1 MNASEDVK
9 ILFRRFGG
17 EANSYQE
24 VVRERAAGQALGKWA
39 MLGQVDILHPQ
50 TVQSVHRSV
59 TTSATRHVA
68 LEPSHPA
75 SRIAAVHVIPP
86 LSAAP
91 QSLRPAD
98 AAASAAPQASIR
110 TGPIN
115 ATQRVTQSLPPALPT
130 RPAVARPIEV
140 TQAARSPLAEVL
152 AKAPPAT
159 HPLSRPSGPAT
170 TTSFTPSTSAPAA
183 TSGHRSALGNS
194 LNARLSHTSSG
205 DNMTMTDRHSLAS
218 LFGRLAKS
226 TFSFTSA
233 PHSALQRKF
242 AK

>member
-59 TTSATRHVA
+59 TTAATRHVA
-68 LEPSHPA
+68 LEPSQTA

-86 LSAAP
+86 LSAASQPAVRTDPINVP
-91 QSLRPAD
+91 QSVTQALSPTLLARPA
-98 AAASAAPQASIR
+98 A
-110 TGPIN
+110 
-115 ATQRVTQSLPPALPT
+115 
-130 RPAVARPIEV
+130 ARPIEV
-140 TQAARSPLAEVL
+140 TQAARSPLAGVP
-152 AKAPPAT
+152 AKAPPAAQ
-159 HPLSRPSGPAT
+159 PFSRPAAPT
-170 TTSFTPSTSAPAA
+170 TTTFFTPRTNAPAA
-183 TSGHRSALGNS
+183 TSGRRSALGNS
-194 LNARLSHTSSG
+194 LNSRLLHTSSS
-205 DNMTMTDRHSLAS
+205 DNMAKTDRHSLAS

-233 PHSALQRKF
+233 PDRALQRKF